1 LAGIMDLWLELAL
14 IALLIL
20 VNGFLAMAELAVVS
34 ARRPRLQAM
43 ARRGRSGL
51 GRSGLGGRGA
61 LAPGKLA
68 PGMQARG
75 ARIALQLAA
84 DPGRFLSA
92 VQTGIT
98 LVGIL
103 AGAYSGATLAAP
115 LAAWLAASFPW
126 LGGSAG
132 NLAFGLVVGCVT
144 YLSLIVGELVPK
156 QLALKNPERIA
167 AFVAPVLL
175 LVSRIFAPV
184 VWLLDRSSALLL
196 RLVGAGGAAREAVTE
211 EEIGH
216 LVAEAETA
224 GIVEPEER
232 RMIAAVLKLGD
243 RPVRAVMT
251 PRHELAWLDLS
262 QPHDVLVQRLRD
274 TVHLRLPAADG
285 GIDEPLGV
293 VVVKDVLNLLLDQ
306 GRDALAAKG
315 LAALVQPVPAVHESA
330 DVLDVLGILKHA
342 PGGMVFVVDE
352 FGSLEGVAT
361 ASDILESIAGS
372 FALPDGSGE
381 HGAVRRADGS
391 WLLDG
396 LIPRGDAADRI
407 GLALPEEGDHHT
419 LAGFLLDRFGRLPQA
434 GDSID
439 WNGWRFE
446 VLDMDGRRIDK
457 VLAVPPPLMEPAA
470 DI

>member
-1 LAGIMDLWLELAL
+1 MSHWLELAL

-43 ARRGRSGL
+43 ARRK
-51 GRSGLGGRGA
+51 GRGVQ
-61 LAPGKLA
+61 APNI
-68 PGMQARG
+68 QARG
-75 ARIALQLAA
+75 ARIALQLGEN
-84 DPGRFLSA
+84 PGRFLSS

-103 AGAYSGATLAAP
+103 AGAYSGATLADP
-115 LAAWLAASFPW
+115 LAGWLVARFP
-126 LGGSAG
+126 LLDGVAG
-132 NLAFGLVVGCVT
+132 NLAFGIVVGSVT

-156 QLALKNPERIA
+156 QLALKDPERIA

-175 LVSRIFAPV
+175 LLAQVAAPL

-196 RLVGAGGAAREAVTE
+196 RLLGAGRTLREAVSE
-211 EEIGH
+211 EEIRH

-232 RMIAAVLKLGD
+232 RMIAAVMKLGD

-251 PRHELAWLDLS
+251 PRHELAWLDLA
-262 QPHDVLVQRLRD
+262 QPHDVQVQRLRD
-274 TVHLRLPAADG
+274 TVHLRLPAAQG
-285 GIDEPLGV
+285 GIDEPVGV
-293 VVVKDVLNLLLDQ
+293 VIVKDVLNLLLDQ
-306 GRDALAAKG
+306 GRDALAEQG
-315 LAALVQPVPAVHESA
+315 LGSLVQPVPAVHESA
-330 DVLDVLGILKHA
+330 DVLDALEMLKQS
-342 PGGMVFVVDE
+342 PGGMIFVVDE
-352 FGSLEGVAT
+352 FGSLEGIVT
-361 ASDILESIAGS
+361 PGDILESIAGS

-396 LIPRGDAADRI
+396 LMPRGDVADRI
-407 GLALPEEGDHHT
+407 GLALPEEGEHHT
-419 LAGFLLDRFGRLPQA
+419 LAGFLLDRFGRLPET

-457 VLAVPPPLMEPAA
+457 ILAVPPPPELEPAS